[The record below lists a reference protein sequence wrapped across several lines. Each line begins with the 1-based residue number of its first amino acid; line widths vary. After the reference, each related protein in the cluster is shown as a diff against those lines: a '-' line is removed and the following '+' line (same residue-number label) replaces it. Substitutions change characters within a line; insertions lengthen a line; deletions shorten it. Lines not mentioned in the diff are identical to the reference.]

1 MPRFQ
6 CLAIGAICVSSVY
19 TLPTNAPQHL
29 DFEATVKEAYDVPLA
44 VDRAQAVVDTFKL
57 SWEGY
62 YTYAFPND
70 ELKPVTNGFSNS
82 R

>member
-1 MPRFQ
+1 MARIKSVIALGALLPVAFALPRN
-6 CLAIGAICVSSVY
+6 ANGY
-19 TLPTNAPQHL
+19 GKRDDLPPA
-29 DFEATVKEAYDVPLA
+29 EE
-44 VDRAQAVVDTFKL
+44 RAQAVVNTFRIA
-57 SWEGY
+57 WEGY

>member
-1 MPRFQ
+1 MARFTT
-6 CLAIGAICVSSVY
+6 LVLGTAVFSISSA
-19 TLPTNAPQHL
+19 LPTDTTHHRSA
-29 DFEATVKEAYDVPLA
+29 
-44 VDRAQAVVDTFKL
+44 RAQAVVDAFKT